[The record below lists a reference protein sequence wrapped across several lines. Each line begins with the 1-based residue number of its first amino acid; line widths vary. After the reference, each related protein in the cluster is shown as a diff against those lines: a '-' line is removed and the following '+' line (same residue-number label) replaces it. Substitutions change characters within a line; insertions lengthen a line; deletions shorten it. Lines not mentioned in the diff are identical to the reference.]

1 MHRLFFVHKKY
12 RKRKEVVL
20 VAKNNKP
27 KDGKLTPKQKAFADF
42 YIKTANASQSAL
54 MAGYSPRSAALIG
67 QENMAKPH
75 IKAYIEKRMEKADRE
90 RVASADE
97 VLAYL
102 TRVIRGEEEEETVVV
117 EGQGD
122 GVSTANVVKKRVT
135 PKDKLKAAELLGKRY
150 KLFTEKVEAETNVGI
165 KIVDDV

>member
-1 MHRLFFVHKKY
+1 M
-12 RKRKEVVL
+12 
-20 VAKNNKP
+20 KN
-27 KDGKLTPKQKAFADF
+27 GLTPKQKSFC
-42 YIKTANASQSAL
+42 YYYLETTNATKAAI
-54 MAGYSPRSAALIG
+54 MAGYSERTAGVIG
-67 QENMAKPH
+67 RENLTKPA
-75 IKAYIEKRMEKADRE
+75 IARYINKRMEKADRE

-102 TRVIRGEEEEETVVV
+102 TRVIRGEEDEETVVV

-122 GVSTANVVKKRVT
+122 GVSTANIVKKRVT

>member
-1 MHRLFFVHKKY
+1 MGSGAVKKSE
-12 RKRKEVVL
+12 KI
-20 VAKNNKP
+20 N
-27 KDGKLTPKQKAFADF
+27 GLTPKQKAFCD
-42 YIKTANASQSAL
+42 YYLETTNATKAAI
-54 MAGYSPRSAALIG
+54 MAGYSERTAGAIG
-67 QENMAKPH
+67 RENLTKPA
-75 IKAYIEKRMEKADRE
+75 IARYINKRMEKADRE

-102 TRVIRGEEEEETVVV
+102 TRVIRGEEDEETVVV

-122 GVSTANVVKKRVT
+122 GVSTANIVKKRVT